1 MYERGRPRDFAGVP
15 LDPSRHLSEDCALEF
30 CRHIECGLALR
41 RLLATCKF
49 FQRLLRRGPNAPA
62 EAVWAAAW
70 LPISSSNAPHV
81 LKHAPAGERIRILAG
96 TTLSGQIVCG
106 HALHVRAEP
115 GVKLVGCLY
124 LQGGASGSAASRGE
138 EAIPGWLFGGLEQ
151 AREGLLEG
159 LAISHYMEAAVLV
172 RGGSWLLRECTI
184 TSSRR
189 ARSVTAVHLREAGC
203 LRLERCLI
211 SNAAHAVSLDPGCCA
226 LVAAECTFERCKAA
240 VLTRGGG
247 CVIIERSTLNANE
260 QALKLDDLVQVIAI
274 DCPGFVCAVGPRRV
288 RCLPPLRSL
297 PLTPPLPHPLP
308 HSPRA
313 TLRTMCSTARCLDNG
328 CDLSAS
334 AAAPTPT
341 PTMGPMPT
349 SLPRGQMRYTLKARR
364 QRRRAARQ
372 RPRRRRRVRAAPYR
386 AAPPRRRWHRHSQ

>member
-1 MYERGRPRDFAGVP
+1 MNERGGPRDIAGVP

-260 QALKLDDLVQVIAI
+260 QALKLDDLVQVIATV
-274 DCPGFVCAVGPRRV
+274 CPGLPWTAMAGERPQTGCMHDAYWMLAFVCAVGPRRV

-297 PLTPPLPHPLP
+297 PFTP
-308 HSPRA
+308 SPPSSPPSFPQGHAEGNVLNCSMFGQWVRPVGFRCRA
-313 TLRTMCSTARCLDNG
+313 NTYPDDGSNADE
-328 CDLSAS
+328 SAS
-334 AAAPTPT
+334 GTET
-341 PTMGPMPT
+341 
-349 SLPRGQMRYTLKARR
+349 
-364 QRRRAARQ
+364 
-372 RPRRRRRVRAAPYR
+372 
-386 AAPPRRRWHRHSQ
+386 

>member
-1 MYERGRPRDFAGVP
+1 MNERGRPRDFAGVP

-62 EAVWAAAW
+62 EAVWEAAW

-240 VLTRGGG
+240 VLTHGGG

-274 DCPGFVCAVGPRRV
+274 DCHC
-288 RCLPPLRSL
+288 
-297 PLTPPLPHPLP
+297 
-308 HSPRA
+308 SPCIA
-313 TLRTMCSTARCLDNG
+313 M
-328 CDLSAS
+328 DLK
-334 AAAPTPT
+334 
-341 PTMGPMPT
+341 G
-349 SLPRGQMRYTLKARR
+349 R
-364 QRRRAARQ
+364 
-372 RPRRRRRVRAAPYR
+372 
-386 AAPPRRRWHRHSQ
+386 

>member
-1 MYERGRPRDFAGVP
+1 MNERGGPRDIAGVP

-203 LRLERCLI
+203 LRLERCVI

-260 QALKLDDLVQVIAI
+260 QALKLDDLVQVIATV
-274 DCPGFVCAVGPRRV
+274 CPG
-288 RCLPPLRSL
+288 LPW
-297 PLTPPLPHPLP
+297 
-308 HSPRA
+308 
-313 TLRTMCSTARCLDNG
+313 TAMAG
-328 CDLSAS
+328 
-334 AAAPTPT
+334 
-341 PTMGPMPT
+341 
-349 SLPRGQMRYTLKARR
+349 
-364 QRRRAARQ
+364 
-372 RPRRRRRVRAAPYR
+372 
-386 AAPPRRRWHRHSQ
+386 

>member
-1 MYERGRPRDFAGVP
+1 MVKYVPRPRYFCLNGTAHTLSKKWWFLTKVIRKKKSARARLDTHAQARGSNSCARVYPARGRVPLAPNILLWKGGVDLTNLEASDSPAHLKLGSSLCDARKKPRAGEAGSHVLISVQMNPAGVP

-62 EAVWAAAW
+62 EAVWEAAW

-96 TTLSGQIVCG
+96 TTLSGQVVCG

-240 VLTRGGG
+240 VLTHGGG

-274 DCPGFVCAVGPRRV
+274 DCHC
-288 RCLPPLRSL
+288 
-297 PLTPPLPHPLP
+297 
-308 HSPRA
+308 SPCIA
-313 TLRTMCSTARCLDNG
+313 M
-328 CDLSAS
+328 DLK
-334 AAAPTPT
+334 
-341 PTMGPMPT
+341 G
-349 SLPRGQMRYTLKARR
+349 R
-364 QRRRAARQ
+364 
-372 RPRRRRRVRAAPYR
+372 
-386 AAPPRRRWHRHSQ
+386 